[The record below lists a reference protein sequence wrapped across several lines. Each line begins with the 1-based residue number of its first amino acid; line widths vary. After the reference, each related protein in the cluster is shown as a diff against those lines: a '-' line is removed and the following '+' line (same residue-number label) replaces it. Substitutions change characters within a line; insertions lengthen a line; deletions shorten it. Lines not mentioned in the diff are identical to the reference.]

1 MRGNRKTEL
10 ADAIQMGDIQHHK
23 KPLKK
28 GVDIVERS
36 PLGEAPIHIAT
47 QKGVLAVITLFLKA
61 SENIDERVARWPHT
75 FAYRCITWPTVCR

>member
-47 QKGVLAVITLFLKA
+47 KKGV
-61 SENIDERVARWPHT
+61 
-75 FAYRCITWPTVCR
+75 